1 MSKFG
6 GRPDISTGGEAN
18 ADCNAD
24 RTGLESG
31 DVGLPGAGAGLGVV
45 VPPLSSDRKVK
56 RFDCELEGAS
66 VVEAKLVVSEILSGG
81 KTVGD

>member
-1 MSKFG
+1 M
-6 GRPDISTGGEAN
+6 
-18 ADCNAD
+18 
-24 RTGLESG
+24 GLVEREF
-31 DVGLPGAGAGLGVV
+31 L
-45 VPPLSSDRKVK
+45 PPLSSDRKVK